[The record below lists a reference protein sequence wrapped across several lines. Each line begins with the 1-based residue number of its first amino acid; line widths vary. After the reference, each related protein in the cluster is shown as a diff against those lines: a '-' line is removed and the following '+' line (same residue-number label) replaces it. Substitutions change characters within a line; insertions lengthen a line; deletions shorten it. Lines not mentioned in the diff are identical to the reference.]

1 MRLSALRERNP
12 LPEGTLPIVAG
23 LGLAGASQYG
33 FLAIGARALGPD
45 AYAPLATF
53 WSMIFILGPGFFL
66 PLEQEV
72 GRALGA
78 RRARGQGGAPLV
90 RRALIAGVSLAA
102 VLMLVTVVLAGP
114 IADDFYRG
122 QGLFVPALAAGLA
135 AYACVHT
142 TRGTLSGTGHF
153 GGYRLLIGS
162 EGVLRVTACGLCAA
176 LGVHQG
182 GVFGFALVLAT
193 FGAIALALA
202 RNRGMLQPG
211 PQASWGE
218 LSNALGFLLAAS
230 LANNFLFSAGPVVL
244 PLLEGPGQ
252 SGAAGQ
258 FLNARV
264 IAYIPLF
271 FFQAVQ
277 AALLPKLAGLAARGH
292 EREYRQALRQLTFF
306 TAALG
311 VVATLGALVL
321 GPLAVRILFGS
332 GYSALG
338 ARDLG
343 LLTLSCAGFML
354 AVVAGQALIS
364 LGGYRQ
370 AAAGWLCGVA
380 AFVALVAWGTDLFLR
395 VELGLCAAAAAGV
408 AVLGGSL
415 LMRLRSGLPAGDA
428 GRALAEALPEVTEA

>member
-12 LPEGTLPIVAG
+12 LPEGTLPIVVG

-33 FLAIGARALGPD
+33 FLAIGARALGPE

-53 WSMIFILGPGFFL
+53 WSMLFILGPGFFL

-78 RRARGQGGAPLV
+78 RRARGEGGAPLV
-90 RRALIAGVSLAA
+90 RRALVAGLVLAA
-102 VLMLVTVVLAGP
+102 VLAATALLLSGP
-114 IADDFYRG
+114 IADRFYRG
-122 QGLFVPALAAGLA
+122 EGLFVAALAAGLV

-162 EGVLRVTACGLCAA
+162 EGVLRVTGCVLCAA
-176 LGVHQG
+176 IGLHEG
-182 GVFGFALVLAT
+182 GAFGFALVVAT
-193 FGAIALALA
+193 FGAIALALWRSPRLLA
-202 RNRGMLQPG
+202 PG
-211 PQASWGE
+211 PGASWSE
-218 LSNALGFLLAAS
+218 LSNALGFLVVAS
-230 LANNFLFSAGPVVL
+230 LANNFLFSAGPVVI
-244 PLLEGPGQ
+244 PLLQGPGQ

-292 EREYRQALRQLTFF
+292 EQEYRQALGRLAGF
-306 TAALG
+306 TALLG
-311 VVATLGALVL
+311 ILATAGAVLL
-321 GPLAVRILFGS
+321 GPFAVRLLFGS
-332 GYSALG
+332 GYSVLG

-370 AAAGWLCGVA
+370 AAAGWICGVA
-380 AFVALVAWGTDLFLR
+380 AFVAITAAGRDLFLR
-395 VELGLCAAAAAGV
+395 VEVGLCAGAAAAL
-408 AVLGGSL
+408 AVLGGL
-415 LMRLRSGLPAGDA
+415 LLLRLRRGLPEADVD
-428 GRALAEALPEVTEA
+428 RALAEALPEVTEA